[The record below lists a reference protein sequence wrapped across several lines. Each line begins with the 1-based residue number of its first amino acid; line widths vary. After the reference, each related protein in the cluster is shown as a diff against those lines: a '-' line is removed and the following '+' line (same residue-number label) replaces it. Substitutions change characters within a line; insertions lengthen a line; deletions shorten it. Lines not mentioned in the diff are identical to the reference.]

1 MAFVSEIVLQ
11 PAEEATEQ
19 PTATPTVVPV
29 QTPEPTKFSENVL
42 NQMIC
47 QKYVKTA
54 LTGQRHSGIVKEK
67 ETVDMV
73 EHGSVL
79 GRFLNGGEYEKDEVV
94 ACPYAVFCFTDRM
107 PVRRQNRRG
116 EKG

>member
-42 NQMIC
+42 NQMIWLVHTFIL
-47 QKYVKTA
+47 QK
-54 LTGQRHSGIVKEK
+54 SGMNMEK
-67 ETVDMV
+67 LIFSTIIISRNPE
-73 EHGSVL
+73 
-79 GRFLNGGEYEKDEVV
+79 
-94 ACPYAVFCFTDRM
+94 
-107 PVRRQNRRG
+107 
-116 EKG
+116 

>member
-42 NQMIC
+42 NQMIWLVHTFIL
-47 QKYVKTA
+47 QK
-54 LTGQRHSGIVKEK
+54 SGMNMEK
-67 ETVDMV
+67 LIFSTI
-73 EHGSVL
+73 
-79 GRFLNGGEYEKDEVV
+79 RK
-94 ACPYAVFCFTDRM
+94 
-107 PVRRQNRRG
+107 RRT
-116 EKG
+116 